1 MPQMPANAVHTAKT
15 LAQAASRLVTS
26 RNGMHASLA
35 PFWQATQLISI
46 GMRRQVVEDAIL
58 AAAWD
63 RTK

>member
-1 MPQMPANAVHTAKT
+1 MT

-26 RNGMHASLA
+26 RNGMSARLA
-35 PFWQATQLISI
+35 PFWQATQLIRI